1 MLPVA
6 NPDVIYQSLDE
17 GGVLFSPKEEVYFG
31 LNAVGAR
38 VWEALPP
45 ASRSWEELFSTLETT
60 YPTVD
65 PATLRADAREL
76 IDELLAQGLL
86 LSPAGE

>member
-1 MLPVA
+1 MLPVV
-6 NPDVIYQSLDE
+6 NPEVIYQSLDE

-31 LNAVGAR
+31 LNAVGAK

-45 ASRSWEELFSTLETT
+45 ASRSWEELFSTLETR
-60 YPTVD
+60 YPAVD

-76 IDELLAQGLL
+76 IDELLEQGLL
-86 LSPAGE
+86 LSPADE